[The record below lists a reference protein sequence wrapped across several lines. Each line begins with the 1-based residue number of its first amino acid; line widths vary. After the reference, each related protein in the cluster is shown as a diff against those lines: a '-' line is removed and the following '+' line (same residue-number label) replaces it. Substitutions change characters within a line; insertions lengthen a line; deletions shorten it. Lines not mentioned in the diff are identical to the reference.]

1 MKYTALVLKNLVR
14 SKRRTFLTV
23 LSIAVSLFIFS
34 ALVSIPSVA
43 NEILGNSASSTRIAT
58 HNKAGLA
65 YAIPIAYKQRIATV
79 PHVEVVVP
87 ESWFGGVYH
96 EVYDQFP
103 NLAADPEDVDKMWPD
118 WGISPEQFAQFKKI
132 RTACLVGGDTMKKF
146 HLHLGQQIQL
156 RGTLYP
162 FNVTLTIVGTIG
174 GKAPPD
180 FLLFRRDYLEEAIK
194 AGKVEGTPSEGVVDN
209 IWVKVDKPENVPQV
223 IAAIDEGFANSSAE
237 TISESEAAFIGSFME
252 QYRTFFRMAEL
263 LGFIVVLTIGL
274 VAANTAAMSI
284 RERRGEIAVM
294 RSMGFPSRTILSLL
308 LAESLLI
315 GLIGGVIGCGSA
327 YLVLKA
333 FSIGNMGGGPLGSIR
348 MPPVILVETLLV
360 AALIGL
366 LSAIVP
372 ASSAARRNIVD
383 ALRTVA

>member
-1 MKYTALVLKNLVR
+1 MKYMALIFKNLAR

-34 ALVSIPSVA
+34 ALVSIPTVA
-43 NEILGNSASSTRIAT
+43 DQILGNTASSTRIAM

-65 YAIPIAYKQRIATV
+65 YSIPVAYKQRVATL

-96 EVYDQFP
+96 EVSDQFP
-103 NLAADPEDVDKMWPD
+103 NLAADPENVDKMWPD
-118 WGISPEQFAQFKKI
+118 WGISPEQFEQFKKI
-132 RTACLVGGDTMKKF
+132 RTAALVGAETMKRF
-146 HLHLGQQIQL
+146 HLHVGQQIQL

-162 FNVTLTIVGTIG
+162 FNVTLQIVGTIG
-174 GKAPPD
+174 GKAPPS
-180 FLLFRRDYLEEAIK
+180 FLLFRRDYLEEA
-194 AGKVEGTPSEGVVDN
+194 AGRPGIVDN
-209 IWVKVDKPENVPQV
+209 MWIKVDKPESVPQV
-223 IAAIDEGFANSSAE
+223 IATIDEGFANSSAE
-237 TISESEAAFIGSFME
+237 TLSESEAAFIGGFLD
-252 QYRTFFRMAEL
+252 QYRTFFRMAEV

-308 LAESLLI
+308 LAESLVI
-315 GLIGGVIGCGSA
+315 GLIGGIIGCGSA
-327 YLVLKA
+327 YVLLKV
-333 FSIGNMGGGPLGSIR
+333 FSVGNVGGPLGTIR
-348 MPPVILVETLLV
+348 MPPVILVETLIV

-366 LSAIVP
+366 FSAMVP

>member
-1 MKYTALVLKNLVR
+1 MKYLALVFKNLLR

-34 ALVSIPSVA
+34 ALVSIPTVA
-43 NEILGNSASSTRIAT
+43 NQILGATASSTRIAT

-65 YAIPIAYKQRIATV
+65 YNIPVAYKQRVATL
-79 PHVEVVVP
+79 PHVEAVLA

-103 NLAADPEDVDKMWPD
+103 NLAVDPEQVDVMWPD
-118 WGISPEQFAQFKKI
+118 WGISKEQFEDWKKI
-132 RTACLVGGDTMKKF
+132 RTACLVGAGTMKKF
-146 HLHLGQQIQL
+146 GLHLGQQIQL
-156 RGTLYP
+156 KGTFYP
-162 FNVTLTIVGTIG
+162 FNVTLRIVGVMS

-180 FLLFRRDYLEEAIK
+180 FLLFRRDYLEEA
-194 AGKVEGTPSEGVVDN
+194 AGRPGFVGN
-209 IWVKVDKPENVPQV
+209 MWVKVDKPESVPQT
-223 IAAIDEGFANSSAE
+223 IAAIDEGFANSSYE
-237 TISESEAAFIGSFME
+237 TLSESEAAFFGSFME
-252 QYRTFFRMAEL
+252 SYKTFFRMAEI

-294 RSMGFPSRTILSLL
+294 RSMGFSSRTILSLL
-308 LAESLLI
+308 LTESLLI
-315 GLIGGVIGCGSA
+315 GLIGGVIGCGA
-327 YLVLKA
+327 AFVVLKA
-333 FSIGNMGGGPLGSIR
+333 FSVGNLGGPLGTIR
-348 MPPVILVETLLV
+348 MPPIVLAETLV
-360 AALIGL
+360 IAALIGVC
-366 LSAIVP
+366 SAIVP

>member
-1 MKYTALVLKNLVR
+1 MKYLALVFKNLLR

-34 ALVSIPSVA
+34 ALVSIPTVA
-43 NEILGNSASSTRIAT
+43 NQILGATASSTRIAT

-65 YAIPIAYKQRIATV
+65 YNIPVAYKQRVATL
-79 PHVEVVVP
+79 PHVEAVLA

-103 NLAADPEDVDKMWPD
+103 NLAVDPEQVDVMWPD
-118 WGISPEQFAQFKKI
+118 WGISKEQFEDWKKI
-132 RTACLVGGDTMKKF
+132 RTACLVGAGTMKKF
-146 HLHLGQQIQL
+146 GLHLGQQIQL
-156 RGTLYP
+156 KGTFYP
-162 FNVTLTIVGTIG
+162 FNVTLRIVGVMS

-180 FLLFRRDYLEEAIK
+180 FLLFRRDYLEEA
-194 AGKVEGTPSEGVVDN
+194 AGRPGFVGN
-209 IWVKVDKPENVPQV
+209 MWVKVDKPESVPQT
-223 IAAIDEGFANSSAE
+223 IAAIDEGFANSSYE
-237 TISESEAAFIGSFME
+237 TLSESEAAFFGSFME
-252 QYRTFFRMAEL
+252 SYKTFFRMAEI

-294 RSMGFPSRTILSLL
+294 RSMGFSSRTILSLL
-308 LAESLLI
+308 LTESLLI
-315 GLIGGVIGCGSA
+315 GLIGGVIGCGA
-327 YLVLKA
+327 AFIVLKA
-333 FSIGNMGGGPLGSIR
+333 FSVGNLGGPLGTIR
-348 MPPVILVETLLV
+348 MPPVVLGETLV
-360 AALIGL
+360 IAALIGVF
-366 LSAIVP
+366 SAIVP

>member
-1 MKYTALVLKNLVR
+1 MKYLTLVFKNLFR

-34 ALVSIPSVA
+34 ALVSIPTVA
-43 NEILGNSASSTRIAT
+43 DQILGNTASSTRIAT

-65 YAIPIAYKQRIATV
+65 YSIPVAYKQRIATI

-103 NLAADPEDVDKMWPD
+103 NLAADPEQVDQMWPD
-118 WGISPEQFAQFKKI
+118 WGISQESFDQFKKT
-132 RTACLVGGDTMKKF
+132 RTAALVGADTMKKF
-146 HLHLGQQIQL
+146 NLQVGQQIQL

-162 FNVTLTIVGTIG
+162 FNVTLQIVGTIS

-180 FLLFRRDYLEEAIK
+180 FLLFRRDYLEEA
-194 AGKVEGTPSEGVVDN
+194 AGRPGIVDN

-237 TISESEAAFIGSFME
+237 TLSESEAAFIGSFMD
-252 QYRTFFRMAEL
+252 QYRTFFRMAEI

-327 YLVLKA
+327 YFVLKA
-333 FSIGNMGGGPLGSIR
+333 FSIGNVGGPLGSIR
-348 MPPVILVETLLV
+348 MPPVVLVETLIV

-366 LSAIVP
+366 FSALVP

>member
-1 MKYTALVLKNLVR
+1 MKYTALVFKNLVR

-34 ALVSIPSVA
+34 ALVSVPTVA
-43 NEILGNSASSTRIAT
+43 DQILGNTASSTRIAM

-65 YAIPIAYKQRIATV
+65 YSIPIAYKQRVATL

-96 EVYDQFP
+96 EVSDQFP
-103 NLAADPEDVDKMWPD
+103 NLAADPENVDKMWPD
-118 WGISPEQFAQFKKI
+118 WGISPEQFQQFKKI
-132 RTACLVGGDTMKKF
+132 RTAALVGTETMKRF

-162 FNVTLTIVGTIG
+162 FNVTLQIVGTIG
-174 GKAPPD
+174 GKAPPN
-180 FLLFRRDYLEEAIK
+180 FLLFRRDYLEEA
-194 AGKVEGTPSEGVVDN
+194 AGRPGVVDN
-209 IWVKVDKPENVPQV
+209 MWIKVDKPENVPQV
-223 IAAIDEGFANSSAE
+223 IATIDEGFANSSAE
-237 TISESEAAFIGSFME
+237 TLSESEAAFIGGFLD

-308 LAESLLI
+308 LAESLII

-327 YLVLKA
+327 YVLLKI
-333 FSIGNMGGGPLGSIR
+333 FSVGNVGGPLGTIR
-348 MPPVILVETLLV
+348 MPPAILAETLIV

-366 LSAIVP
+366 LSAMVP

>member
-1 MKYTALVLKNLVR
+1 MKYTALVFKNLVR

-34 ALVSIPSVA
+34 ALVSIPTVA
-43 NEILGNSASSTRIAT
+43 NEILGNTASSTRIAT

-65 YAIPIAYKQRIATV
+65 YSIPVAYKQRIVSV

-96 EVYDQFP
+96 EVYDQVP
-103 NLAADPEDVDKMWPD
+103 NLAADPENVDKMWPD
-118 WGISPEQFAQFKKI
+118 WGISAEQFEQFKKI
-132 RTACLVGGDTMKKF
+132 RTAALVGGDTMKRF
-146 HLHLGQQIQL
+146 HLHVGQQIQL
-156 RGTLYP
+156 KGTLYP
-162 FNVTLTIVGTIG
+162 FNVTLQIVGTIS

-180 FLLFRRDYLEEAIK
+180 FLLFRRDYLEEA
-194 AGKVEGTPSEGVVDN
+194 AGRPGIVDN

-252 QYRTFFRMAEL
+252 QYRTFFRMAKL

-327 YLVLKA
+327 YLVLKG
-333 FSIGNMGGGPLGSIR
+333 FSIGNVGGPLGAIR
-348 MPPVILVETLLV
+348 MPPLVLGETLVV

-366 LSAIVP
+366 FSAMVP

>member
-1 MKYTALVLKNLVR
+1 MKYLALVFKNLLR

-34 ALVSIPSVA
+34 ALVSIPTVA
-43 NEILGNSASSTRIAT
+43 NQILGATASSTRIAT

-65 YAIPIAYKQRIATV
+65 YNIPVAYKQRIATL
-79 PHVEVVVP
+79 PHIEAVLA

-103 NLAADPEDVDKMWPD
+103 NLAVDPEQVDVMWPD
-118 WGISPEQFAQFKKI
+118 WGISKEQFEDWKKI
-132 RTACLVGGDTMKKF
+132 RTACLVGAGTMKKF
-146 HLHLGQQIQL
+146 GLHLGQQIQL
-156 RGTLYP
+156 KGTFYP
-162 FNVTLTIVGTIG
+162 FNVTLRIVGVMS

-180 FLLFRRDYLEEAIK
+180 FLLFRRDYLEEA
-194 AGKVEGTPSEGVVDN
+194 AGRPGFVGN
-209 IWVKVDKPENVPQV
+209 MWVKVDKPESVPQT
-223 IAAIDEGFANSSAE
+223 IAAIDEGFANSSYE
-237 TISESEAAFIGSFME
+237 TLSESEAAFFGSFME
-252 QYRTFFRMAEL
+252 SYKTFFRMAEI

-294 RSMGFPSRTILSLL
+294 RSIGFSSRTILSLL
-308 LAESLLI
+308 LTESLLI
-315 GLIGGVIGCGSA
+315 GLIGGVIGCGA
-327 YLVLKA
+327 AFIVLKA
-333 FSIGNMGGGPLGSIR
+333 FSVGNLGGPLGTIR
-348 MPPVILVETLLV
+348 MPPVVLGETLV
-360 AALIGL
+360 IAALIGVF
-366 LSAIVP
+366 SAIVP

>member
-14 SKRRTFLTV
+14 SKRRTILTV

-34 ALVSIPSVA
+34 ALVSVPTVA
-43 NEILGNSASSTRIAT
+43 NQILGNTASGTRIAT

-65 YAIPIAYKQRIATV
+65 YSIPIAYKQRIVTI

-87 ESWFGGVYH
+87 ESWFGDVYH
-96 EVYDQFP
+96 EVSDQFP
-103 NLAADPEDVDKMWPD
+103 NLAVDPEQVDLMWPD
-118 WGISPEQFAQFKKI
+118 WGISREQFAQFKKI
-132 RTACLVGGDTMKKF
+132 RTACLVGGETMKRF

-162 FNVTLTIVGTIG
+162 FNVTLNIVGMVG
-174 GKAPPD
+174 GKAPPN
-180 FLLFRRDYLEEAIK
+180 FLIFRRDYLEEA
-194 AGKVEGTPSEGVVDN
+194 AGRPGMVDL

-237 TISESEAAFIGSFME
+237 TSSESEAVFIGSFMD
-252 QYRTFFRMAEL
+252 QYRTFFTMAEL
-263 LGFIVVLTIGL
+263 LGLIVVLMIAT

-294 RSMGFPSRTILSLL
+294 RSIGFPARTILSIL

-315 GLIGGVIGCGSA
+315 GLAGGILGCVSA
-327 YLVLKA
+327 YIVLKGLSLGNVA
-333 FSIGNMGGGPLGSIR
+333 GPFSTIR
-348 MPPVILVETLLV
+348 MPPAILAETLVV

-366 LSAIVP
+366 ISAIVP
-372 ASSAARRNIVD
+372 ARSAARRNIVD

>member
-1 MKYTALVLKNLVR
+1 MKYTALVFKNLLR

-34 ALVSIPSVA
+34 ALVSIPTVA
-43 NEILGNSASSTRIAT
+43 NQILGATASSTRIAT

-65 YAIPIAYKQRIATV
+65 YNIPVSYKQRIATL
-79 PHVEVVVP
+79 PHVEAVLA
-87 ESWFGGVYH
+87 ESWFGGVLH

-103 NLAADPEDVDKMWPD
+103 NLAVDPEQVDVMWPD
-118 WGISPEQFAQFKKI
+118 WGISKDAFENWKKI
-132 RTACLVGGDTMKKF
+132 RTACLVGPGTMKKF
-146 HLHLGQQIQL
+146 GLHLGQQIQL
-156 RGTLYP
+156 KGTLYP
-162 FNVTLTIVGTIG
+162 FNVTLTIVGVTG

-180 FLLFRRDYLEEAIK
+180 FLLFRRDYLEEASGRPGIV
-194 AGKVEGTPSEGVVDN
+194 GN
-209 IWVKVDKPENVPQV
+209 MWVKVDKPENVPQT
-223 IAAIDEGFANSSAE
+223 IAAIDEGFANSSYE
-237 TISESEAAFIGSFME
+237 TLSESEAAFFGSFME
-252 QYRTFFRMAEL
+252 SYKTFFRMAEI

-308 LAESLLI
+308 LSESLLI
-315 GLIGGVIGCGSA
+315 GLIGGAIGCGA
-327 YLVLKA
+327 AFVVLKV
-333 FSIGNMGGGPLGSIR
+333 FSVGNVGGPLGSIR
-348 MPPVILVETLLV
+348 MPPIVLAETLV
-360 AALIGL
+360 IAALIGVG
-366 LSAIVP
+366 SAIVP

>member
-1 MKYTALVLKNLVR
+1 MKYTALVFKNLVR

-34 ALVSIPSVA
+34 ALVSIPTVA
-43 NEILGNSASSTRIAT
+43 NEILGATASSTRIAT

-65 YAIPIAYKQRIATV
+65 YNIPVSYKQRIASL
-79 PHVEVVVP
+79 PHVEAVIA

-103 NLAADPEDVDKMWPD
+103 NLAIDPDQVEAMWPD
-118 WGISPEQFAQFKKI
+118 WGISKESVDQWKKI
-132 RTACLVGGDTMKKF
+132 RTACLVGPGTMKKF
-146 HLHLGQQIQL
+146 GLHVGQQIQL

-162 FNVTLTIVGTIG
+162 FNVTLTIVGVTG

-180 FLLFRRDYLEEAIK
+180 FLLFRRDYLEEASGRPGIV
-194 AGKVEGTPSEGVVDN
+194 GN
-209 IWVKVDKPENVPQV
+209 MWVKVDKPESVPQT
-223 IAAIDEGFANSSAE
+223 IAAIDEGFANSSYE
-237 TISESEAAFIGSFME
+237 TLSESEAAFFGSFME
-252 QYRTFFRMAEL
+252 SYKTFFRMAEL

-284 RERRGEIAVM
+284 RERRSEIAVM
-294 RSMGFPSRTILSLL
+294 RSMGFSSRTILSLL
-308 LAESLLI
+308 LSESLLI
-315 GLIGGVIGCGSA
+315 GLIGGVIGCGA
-327 YLVLKA
+327 AFIVLKV
-333 FSIGNMGGGPLGSIR
+333 FSVGNVGGPLGTIR
-348 MPPVILVETLLV
+348 MPPIVLAETLV
-360 AALIGL
+360 IAALIGVC
-366 LSAIVP
+366 SAIVP

>member
-1 MKYTALVLKNLVR
+1 MKYAALVFKNLVR

-34 ALVSIPSVA
+34 ALVSVPTVA
-43 NEILGNSASSTRIAT
+43 DQILGNTASSTRIAM

-65 YAIPIAYKQRIATV
+65 YSIPIAYKQRVATL

-96 EVYDQFP
+96 EVSDQFP
-103 NLAADPEDVDKMWPD
+103 NLAADPADVDKMWPD
-118 WGISPEQFAQFKKI
+118 WGISPEQFEQFKKI
-132 RTACLVGGDTMKKF
+132 RTAALVGEETMKRF

-162 FNVTLTIVGTIG
+162 FNVTLQIVGTIG
-174 GKAPPD
+174 GKAPPN
-180 FLLFRRDYLEEAIK
+180 FLLFRRDYLEEA
-194 AGKVEGTPSEGVVDN
+194 AGRPGVVDN
-209 IWVKVDKPENVPQV
+209 MWIKVDKPESVPQV
-223 IAAIDEGFANSSAE
+223 IATIDEGFANSSAE
-237 TISESEAAFIGSFME
+237 TLSESEAAFIGNFLD
-252 QYRTFFRMAEL
+252 QYRMFFRMAEL

-308 LAESLLI
+308 LTESVLI
-315 GLIGGVIGCGSA
+315 GLIGGVIGCGA
-327 YLVLKA
+327 AFLVLKV
-333 FSIGNMGGGPLGSIR
+333 FSIGNVGGPLGTIR
-348 MPPVILVETLLV
+348 MPPAVLVETLF
-360 AALIGL
+360 ASALIGL
-366 LSAIVP
+366 FSAMVP
-372 ASSAARRNIVD
+372 ASSAARQEYCGCVEDGCVR
-383 ALRTVA
+383 RRK